1 KPDGGSCMMD
11 FKNSAMKLFSNEEP
25 IDIYTGPYVVR
36 PGELDILVRTPHT
49 YEDAVSY
56 ADKLIE
62 GCAVMVNFTEVD
74 KETRNR
80 IFDYMCGV
88 SYIVNASISKVSD
101 TIMMYAPARV
111 EVEKQVARKTSWLGR

>member
-1 KPDGGSCMMD
+1 MMD

-74 KETRNR
+74 K
-80 IFDYMCGV
+80 
-88 SYIVNASISKVSD
+88 NASISKVSD

>member
-1 KPDGGSCMMD
+1 MMD

-62 GCAVMVNFTEVD
+62 ECQHFQGQRYHHDVCA
-74 KETRNR
+74 
-80 IFDYMCGV
+80 C
-88 SYIVNASISKVSD
+88 
-101 TIMMYAPARV
+101 P
-111 EVEKQVARKTSWLGR
+111 GRG